1 MTVVTIVATA
11 LFVSKCTGRGAI
23 SLTFALFWPILP
35 QVVHEMTRKRRL
47 SRFGQWK
54 WLRPGMGVKRWL
66 VLLIAGL
73 VSLGLAV
80 ATLPRISGVW
90 ALLQR
95 LRVAEIDPVI
105 EMMLFGAAGIVLV
118 AVAILGIN
126 RTMVSAFRRGNQ
138 TEVAEVVYRHRQ
150 RQRGPKVVA
159 VGGGHGLNTLLRG
172 LKQHTDNITAIVTV
186 ADDGGSSGRLRR
198 DLGMLPPGDFRNCL
212 AALSDAE
219 GLVSQLFQYRFAEN
233 TDLEGHSFGNLYLS
247 AMTAITGS
255 FESALEESSRVLAVR
270 GRVMPSTL
278 AQVTLA
284 AEVIAPQ
291 LAGSSGRSAVS
302 HVLGES
308 NIGHA
313 EGRIQRV
320 YLQPQDAPAYP
331 QAIRAILDA
340 DLIVL
345 GPGSLYTSVLP
356 NLLVRDLCS
365 AVESSAAIKVYVCN
379 VATQAGETSG
389 YDVTDHVE
397 ALTSHVGRGVFS
409 VVLGNGNLMPD
420 RELGGG
426 AEWVR
431 PPEREPEGYRLLLA
445 DLVDGQYPWRHDS
458 AKLALALMSLIN
470 GSH

>member
-1 MTVVTIVATA
+1 MRV
-11 LFVSKCTGRGAI
+11 
-23 SLTFALFWPILP
+23 
-35 QVVHEMTRKRRL
+35 KRRL

-66 VLLIAGL
+66 VLLAAGL
-73 VSLGLAV
+73 VLLGLAV
-80 ATLPRISGVW
+80 ATLPRMSGVW
-90 ALLQR
+90 ALFQR
-95 LRVAEIDPVI
+95 LHIADVDPFI
-105 EMMLFGAAGIVLV
+105 EMALFGGAGIVLV
-118 AVAILGIN
+118 GLAILGIN
-126 RTMVSAFRRGNQ
+126 RTVVSAFRRGDQ
-138 TEVAEVVYRHRQ
+138 AAVAEVVYKHRH

-159 VGGGHGLNTLLRG
+159 IGGGHGLNTLLRG
-172 LKQHTDNITAIVTV
+172 LKEHTDNITAIVTV

-219 GLVSQLFQYRFAEN
+219 GLVSQLFQYRFADN
-233 TDLEGHSFGNLYLS
+233 TDLDGHSFGNLYLS

-284 AEVIAPQ
+284 AEVLAPQ
-291 LAGSSGRSAVS
+291 SADAGTRSAVS
-302 HVLGES
+302 HVRGES

-313 EGRIQRV
+313 VGRIQRV
-320 YLQPQDAPAYP
+320 YLQPEDAPAYP

-340 DLIVL
+340 DLLVL

-356 NLLVRDLCS
+356 NLLVQDLCA
-365 AVESSAAIKVYVCN
+365 AVESAPALKVYVCN

-389 YDVTDHVE
+389 YDVTDHVD
-397 ALTSHVGRGVFS
+397 ALRSHVGRGVFS
-409 VVLGNGNLMPD
+409 VVMANGNIIPGRD
-420 RELGGG
+420 LGGG

-431 PPEREPEGYRLLLA
+431 PPEREPGGYRLLLA
-445 DLVDGQYPWRHDS
+445 DLVDSQYPWRHDS
-458 AKLALALMSLIN
+458 TKLAQALISLIN
-470 GSH
+470 WGR